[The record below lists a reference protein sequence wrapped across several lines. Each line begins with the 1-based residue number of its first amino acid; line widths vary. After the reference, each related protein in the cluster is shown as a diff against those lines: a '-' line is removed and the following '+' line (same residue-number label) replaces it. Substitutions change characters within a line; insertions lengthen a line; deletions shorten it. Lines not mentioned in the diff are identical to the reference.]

1 MRSAVQRWCGGE
13 REKEKQAAGSQM
25 AGQWKHLFGPDW
37 QIWRAGGW
45 KLACHSSLQPGR
57 CSCSLSSLL
66 LHFSQYFWASAAQN
80 VEFHSQSVNA
90 IKARGSSSPWVFFF
104 VFFSC
109 SGFTVLW
116 QTHTMIVF
124 LPASLSHSFSAL
136 LHPRPPSPLKDEIL
150 ILCSGCWGGRFQPSL
165 PTSDPPDRQT
175 KHTKQRAS
183 ERRRSN
189 TQRQTCL
196 FNCLEILRP
205 SSWCGEAGGGC
216 H

>member
-1 MRSAVQRWCGGE
+1 MRSAVQRWCWGE

-45 KLACHSSLQPGR
+45 KLACHSSLQSGR

-104 VFFSC
+104 WVFFLVQDLLYC
-109 SGFTVLW
+109 GR
-116 QTHTMIVF
+116 HT
-124 LPASLSHSFSAL
+124 PWLSFC
-136 LHPRPPSPLKDEIL
+136 LHPSL
-150 ILCSGCWGGRFQPSL
+150 ILSRLCCTR
-165 PTSDPPDRQT
+165 DPP
-175 KHTKQRAS
+175 
-183 ERRRSN
+183 
-189 TQRQTCL
+189 
-196 FNCLEILRP
+196 RP
-205 SSWCGEAGGGC
+205 
-216 H
+216 

>member
-104 VFFSC
+104 FFFLFRIYC
-109 SGFTVLW
+109 TVAD
-116 QTHTMIVF
+116 THHDCLSACIPLSFF
-124 LPASLSHSFSAL
+124 LGSAAPATPLAL
-136 LHPRPPSPLKDEIL
+136 NRWDSYSVQRLL
-150 ILCSGCWGGRFQPSL
+150 GGRFQTSL